1 MAAPPSTALGA
12 GQPSSPCVLAGG
24 GEGGDHG
31 YDLLLME
38 DTEGV
43 SFVAVGLRVR
53 EGGFMIA
60 APYGISVRNDGA
72 NLS

>member
-1 MAAPPSTALGA
+1 MATSATAALGA
-12 GQPSSPCVLAGG
+12 GQSPAPCVLAGG

-31 YDLLLME
+31 YDLLVME

-53 EGGFMIA
+53 AGGFMMA
-60 APYGISVRNDGA
+60 RGLA
-72 NLS
+72 NS